1 MKANILL
8 PLLMAASPA
17 AAADA
22 PYFADVSSAAG
33 LSGYSAQNVLFSD
46 LDGDGYPDVILGN
59 TWAGRYNALL
69 LNRPGADGGRLF
81 EDFTSTSGIE
91 LPAPSSGTRT
101 ADFFAAGDADN
112 DGCTDL
118 FSGKYSEFEKP
129 RTDPKSG
136 AVLKDGKGNVL
147 YEKTDDGQ
155 RSEILINDCHAR
167 FRPVSGSGVGMHAET
182 TTSAEF
188 LDYDND
194 GTLDLFT
201 GNWYKEYGV
210 SYISYPS
217 RLYRGLGGG
226 RFAETTDAAGLLTY
240 QTEGSTDSSR
250 PVYGVYHCDYD
261 GDGAEDLLVPS
272 YGRQANRLWRNNGDG
287 TFTDVAPAT
296 GFDGDE
302 IRHGRYPASLKR
314 EPEPGWRS
322 HGNTFA
328 AACADYDNDGD
339 MDVFLGDITHYWA
352 GEASDLSVLLE
363 NRGAGKGYVFR
374 RRPELI
380 KRVHTA
386 KAWNQGDMRA
396 AWLDFDNDG
405 LLDLLISSGDYPD
418 GQYLRLFRQV
428 RPRVFSDVTDKA
440 GFNWE
445 SSAGAAVAD
454 YDRDGRLDILAG
466 KSWMRMPAD
475 RRRGERPSPALFRNL
490 SGAGNHW
497 LELTLRGRGAGG
509 ANTSAI
515 GARVRLTAGG
525 TTQTREVLAAGLAGT
540 QAGPFTLHFGL
551 GKAGKADK
559 VEIRW
564 GGRGGTAVY
573 YDVPADMF
581 ASADEATGELRLEPA
596 AKKR

>member
-1 MKANILL
+1 MRKAILVCVL
-8 PLLMAASPA
+8 AAAPA
-17 AAADA
+17 AAAEA
-22 PYFADVSSAAG
+22 PYFIDISSPAG
-33 LSGYSAQNVLFSD
+33 LAGYGAQNVLFSD

-59 TWAGRYNALL
+59 TWAGRSNALL
-69 LNRPGADGGRLF
+69 LNRPAPGGGRVF
-81 EDFTSTSGIE
+81 ADFTSTSGIDA
-91 LPAPSSGTRT
+91 PAPSSGTRT
-101 ADFFAAGDADN
+101 ADFFAVGDADN
-112 DGCTDL
+112 DGCPDL

-129 RTDPKSG
+129 RTDPKTG
-136 AVLKDGKGNVL
+136 AILKGPDGRTL
-147 YEKTDDGQ
+147 YEKADDGQ
-155 RSEILINDCHAR
+155 RSELLLNDCRAR
-167 FRPVSGSGVGMHAET
+167 FRTVAASGVGTHAET

-217 RLYRGLGGG
+217 RLYRGLGDG
-226 RFAETTDAAGLLTY
+226 RLGEVTEKAGLLTLP
-240 QTEGSTDSSR
+240 TEGKPDSSR

-261 GDGAEDLLVPS
+261 GDGDEDLLVPS

-287 TFTDVAPAT
+287 TFADAAPAT

-302 IRHGRYPASLKR
+302 IRHGRYPAALKR
-314 EPEPGWRS
+314 EPEPEWRS

-363 NRGAGKGYVFR
+363 NQGPRKGYAFK

-428 RPRVFSDVTDKA
+428 RPGAFEDVTDQA
-440 GFNWE
+440 GFDWE
-445 SSAGAAVAD
+445 SSAGVAVAD
-454 YDRDGRLDILAG
+454 YDRDGRLDVLAG

-475 RRRGERPSPALFRNL
+475 RRTGKQPAPALFHNQA
-490 SGAGNHW
+490 GGGNHW
-497 LELTLRGRGAGG
+497 LEITLKGKGAGG
-509 ANTSAI
+509 ANASAI

-525 TTQTREVLAAGLAGT
+525 RTQTREVLAAGSAGT

-551 GKAGKADK
+551 GKAARAEKL
-559 VEIRW
+559 EIRW
-564 GGRGGTAVY
+564 GGRGGRTVY
-573 YDVPADMF
+573 YDVPADRF
-581 ASADEATGELRLEPA
+581 AYADEASGELRLEPA
-596 AKKR
+596 AKPR